1 MQRNLSLGY
10 TKITPKLD
18 DQVIFQFNSVKQKQL
33 KMTPYFHSLEEL
45 EDLDADTANT
55 ILKNYAKDIKAIFLK
70 YALMSSN
77 SDYSRRA

>member
-1 MQRNLSLGY
+1 
-10 TKITPKLD
+10 
-18 DQVIFQFNSVKQKQL
+18 
-33 KMTPYFHSLEEL
+33 MTPYFHSLEEL